1 MSVRITDCTIRD
13 GGYLLNKNS
22 DPEFVRGIMKGLAD
36 AGIDFVE
43 IGYLQTNVTEESLV
57 YANSVDARRF
67 LPENRGHTQFLGFCD
82 NSRYSPD
89 NLDPYDGKSFK
100 WLRISFA
107 KHEIDDSVEFCR
119 RAQEMGYTVQF
130 NPMDAINY
138 TDDER
143 EKLIE
148 KTNKV
153 KPGSMSIVD
162 TFGAMYLEELKHI
175 FKQMDSLLDRDIA
188 IGLHSHDNLGLS
200 TALAEMMIMLAQKT
214 GRNVIVD
221 GSLFGMGRGAG
232 NASTELL
239 ATYINKYHGGNYNV
253 QTLLNTIHTYI
264 APIREKIHWGY
275 ELPMFVC
282 GIEHAHV
289 DNVYY
294 LARNTD
300 ATPTDMY
307 EILENMTAP
316 QRTRYGEGYS
326 KTDFSVLQE
335 AYEKFKEEGKIDNE
349 LR

>member
-1 MSVRITDCTIRD
+1 MGVRITDCTIRD
-13 GGYLLNKNS
+13 GGYLLHKNS
-22 DPEFVRGIMKGLAD
+22 DPEFVKGVMKGLAD

-43 IGYLQTNVTEESLV
+43 TGFLQTSVTGDSIV

-67 LPENRGHTQFLGFCD
+67 LPANKGRTQFLGFCD

-130 NPMDAINY
+130 NPMDAISY
-138 TDDER
+138 TDEER
-143 EKLIE
+143 AELI
-148 KTNKV
+148 KKANSV

-162 TFGAMYLEELKHI
+162 TFGAMYLEDLRQI
-175 FKQMDSLLDRDIA
+175 FMQVDELLDPSIA

-200 TALAEMMIMLAQKT
+200 TALAETMIMMAKET
-214 GRNVIVD
+214 GRDVIVD

-232 NASTELL
+232 NACTELL
-239 ATYINKYHGGNYNV
+239 ASYINKYHNGSYNI
-253 QTLLNTIHTYI
+253 QALLNTIHTYI
-264 APIREKIHWGY
+264 EPLCDHIHWGY
-275 ELPMFVC
+275 DLPMFIC
-282 GIEHAHV
+282 GTEHAHV

-294 LARNTD
+294 LQKKTD

-307 EILENMTAP
+307 EVIKSMPVP
-316 QRTRYGEGYS
+316 QRTRYGTGYS
-326 KTDFSVLQE
+326 KTDFTNLQA
-335 AYEKFKEEGKIDNE
+335 AYDRYKGKD
-349 LR
+349 

>member
-22 DPEFVRGIMKGLAD
+22 NPVFVKGVMKGLAE

-43 IGYLQTNVTEESLV
+43 TGFLQTNVTGETLV
-57 YANSVDARRF
+57 YANSIDARRF
-67 LPENRGHTQFLGFCD
+67 LPEERGRTQFLGFCD

-89 NLDPYDGKSFK
+89 DLDPYDGNSFK

-107 KHEIDDSVEFCR
+107 KHEIDTSVEFCR

-130 NPMDAINY
+130 NPMDAISY
-138 TDDER
+138 TDKER
-143 EKLIE
+143 AELIE
-148 KTNKV
+148 KVNIV

-162 TFGAMYLEELKHI
+162 TFGAMYLEDLHHI
-175 FKQMDSLLDRDIA
+175 FKQMNELLDPAIA

-200 TALAEMMIMLAQKT
+200 TALAETMIMMAKDT
-214 GRNVIVD
+214 GRDVIVD

-239 ATYINKYHGGNYNV
+239 ASYINKYYEGSYNI
-253 QTLLNTIHTYI
+253 QALMNTIHTYI
-264 APIREKIHWGY
+264 DPLRDHIYWGY
-275 ELPMFVC
+275 DLPMFVC
-282 GIEHAHV
+282 GTEHAHV

-294 LARNTD
+294 LQKNTD

-307 EILENMTAP
+307 EVIKTMPVP
-316 QRTRYGEGYS
+316 QRTRYGAGYS
-326 KTDFSVLQE
+326 KTDFTNLQE
-335 AYEKFKEEGKIDNE
+335 AFERYKEAET
-349 LR
+349 

>member
-1 MSVRITDCTIRD
+1 MGVRITDCTIRD

-22 DPEFVRGIMKGLAD
+22 DPAFVKGVMKGLAD

-43 IGYLQTNVTEESLV
+43 TGFLQTNVTGDSLV

-67 LPENRGHTQFLGFCD
+67 LPENKGRTQFLGFCD

-89 NLDPYDGKSFK
+89 NLDFYDGNSFK

-130 NPMDAINY
+130 NPMDAISY
-138 TDDER
+138 TDEER
-143 EKLIE
+143 AALIE
-148 KTNKV
+148 KANKV

-162 TFGAMYLEELKHI
+162 TFGAMYLEDLRHI
-175 FKQMDSLLDRDIA
+175 FKQMDELLDPAIA

-200 TALAEMMIMLAQKT
+200 TALAETMIMLAKES
-214 GRNVIVD
+214 GRDVIVD

-239 ATYINKYHGGNYNV
+239 ASYINKYHNGTYNI
-253 QTLLNTIHTYI
+253 QALMDTIHTYI
-264 APIREKIHWGY
+264 DPLRDHIHWGY
-275 ELPMFVC
+275 DLPMFVC
-282 GIEHAHV
+282 GTEHAHV

-294 LARNTD
+294 LQKNTD

-307 EILENMTAP
+307 EVIRTMPVP
-316 QRTRYGEGYS
+316 QRTRYGTGYS
-326 KTDFSVLQE
+326 KTDFTNLQAAYDKYKEGE
-335 AYEKFKEEGKIDNE
+335 A
-349 LR
+349 